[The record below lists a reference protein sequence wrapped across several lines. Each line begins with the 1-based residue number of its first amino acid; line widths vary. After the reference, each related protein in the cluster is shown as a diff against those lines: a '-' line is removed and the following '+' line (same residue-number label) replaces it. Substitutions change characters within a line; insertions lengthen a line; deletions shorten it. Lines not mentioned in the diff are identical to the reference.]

1 MIAARIKKT
10 ASRVLAGTGVVFLL
24 LSTADGPG
32 RTDPARLL
40 AKAHTADAKGR
51 TADAKGLLR
60 QMLKAENTLTLAGEQ
75 TTTLTRNGREITT
88 QQRVLRDGSRALRVD
103 YLQPPRFAGE
113 QIVDNG
119 RLYRHYVPSANTLE
133 VGPSRLM
140 RLRGRVPQVMER
152 IRRGALQVEVVG
164 NEVVAGHTCTIVQV
178 KPGPPDPAPW
188 RRFWIDTATGAQL
201 RIEQYNRTGQ
211 RVSVSSYTSVVYNP
225 ALDRQSFRAPDAPR
239 NVRLISLDPAPP
251 LPTIAQAQAQA
262 GFPVRTPAALPPGF
276 RFQSASVADYRG
288 SKLVTL
294 RYVNG
299 LSTLSLFETPR
310 AGKPNTPAVPLAPH
324 PRRNVAQAFQAG
336 LRLILVGNLAPD
348 EMERVLASLH

>member
-1 MIAARIKKT
+1 VIFPHLKMK
-10 ASRVLAGTGVVFLL
+10 ASRVLAGTGAVFLL
-24 LSTADGPG
+24 LGMGGGAGW
-32 RTDPARLL
+32 TDPIRPA
-40 AKAHTADAKGR
+40 AKTR
-51 TADAKGLLR
+51 TADAKDLLR
-60 QMLKAENTLTLAGEQ
+60 QMLKAENTLALAGEQ
-75 TTTLTRNGREITT
+75 TTTLTRDGREITT
-88 QQRVLRDGSRALRVD
+88 QQRVLRNGSRALRVD

-133 VGPSRLM
+133 VGPSRLV

-152 IRRGALQVEVVG
+152 IRRGALQVELAG
-164 NEVVAGHTCTIVQV
+164 SEVVAGHPCAIVQV
-178 KPGPPDPAPW
+178 KPTPPDPAPW

-201 RIEQYNRTGQ
+201 RIEQYNRDGQ

-225 ALDRQSFRAPDAPR
+225 PLTRQSFLPPVTPPG
-239 NVRLISLDPAPP
+239 VRVIALDPAPP
-251 LPTIAQAQAQA
+251 LPTIAQAQALA
-262 GFPVRTPAALPPGF
+262 GFDVREPAALPPGF

-288 SKLVTL
+288 RKLVTV

-299 LSTLSLFETPR
+299 LSTLSLFETPQAR
-310 AGKPNTPAVPLAPH
+310 AKDSPLTPRISH